1 MIGIVAASVWELSGL
16 KRRIEQ
22 GKPEWGEGLRFLS
35 GILAGTEVV
44 LVASGIGQEQAAYA
58 ARLLLQRFRPSL
70 LLSIGFAGA
79 LRPELQSADLI
90 LGERIIGTRG
100 KGELQEALL
109 LSPVLL
115 TQAEQAA
122 RTSGLRWWRGTLL
135 CSDRMLIEPKEK
147 SEAAESEALA
157 VEMESWAIAQIASK
171 AGVPFLAVKTISDSL
186 DQSLGLDF
194 NRLLDKNGYPA
205 YGRILL
211 AILTH
216 PGALPSL
223 CRLQRTNTLAKRS
236 LTTFLA
242 RFLGQ
247 LVQPTSILHNEARS
261 EPDSAQDPRR
271 IP

>member
-1 MIGIVAASVWELSGL
+1 MTGIVAALVWELSGL
-16 KRRIEQ
+16 KRRIEK
-22 GKPEWGEGLRFLS
+22 GKLERIEGLRFLS

-58 ARLLLQRFRPSL
+58 ARLLLQRFQPSL

-79 LRPELQSADLI
+79 LQSELQPADLI

-100 KGELQEALL
+100 KGDLL
-109 LSPVLL
+109 EVLPLSPALL

-122 RTSGLRWWRGTLL
+122 KTSGLRWWKGTLL
-135 CSDRMLIEPKEK
+135 CSNRMLIEPREK

-157 VEMESWAIAQIASK
+157 VEMESWAIAQIALK
-171 AGVPFLAVKTISDSL
+171 AGVPFLAVKTISDLL
-186 DQSLGLDF
+186 DQGLGLDF
-194 NRLLDKNGYPA
+194 NRLLDRNGYPA
-205 YGRILL
+205 YSKILL

-223 CRLQRTNTLAKRS
+223 WRLQRTTTRAKRS

-247 LVQPTSILHNEARS
+247 L
-261 EPDSAQDPRR
+261 DSANIYPS
-271 IP
+271 

>member
-22 GKPEWGEGLRFLS
+22 GKLERIEGLRFLA

-58 ARLLLQRFRPSL
+58 ARLLLQRFQPSL

-79 LRPELQSADLI
+79 LQPELQPADLI
-90 LGERIIGTRG
+90 LGERIVGTRG
-100 KGELQEALL
+100 KGELLEALP
-109 LSPVLL
+109 LSPALL

-122 RTSGLRWWRGTLL
+122 RTSGLRWWRGTLF
-135 CSDRMLIEPKEK
+135 CSDRMLIDPREK
-147 SEAAESEALA
+147 SEAAESGALA
-157 VEMESWAIAQIASK
+157 VEMESWAIAQIALK
-171 AGVPFLAVKTISDSL
+171 AVVPFLAVKTISDSL

-194 NRLLDKNGYPA
+194 NWLLDSNGIPA
-205 YGRILL
+205 YGKILL

-216 PGALPSL
+216 PGTIPSL
-223 CRLQRTNTLAKRS
+223 WRLQRTSTRAKRS

-247 LVQPTSILHNEARS
+247 L
-261 EPDSAQDPRR
+261 DSAN
-271 IP
+271 IHLS